1 MTLRK
6 KLVAFTLAALTI
18 PVIAQAPQ
26 AMSIIVNGVAMQGKA
41 LNYKG
46 RLYVPL
52 EDIATATG
60 GKYTVDA
67 QTGTVVATVLTPNNA
82 GRPGEAVRPFIKV
95 TYERKYTTQSNAK
108 VLATI
113 VNQGDRPAKNVE
125 VFCVFK
131 SGALRE
137 LNTAVQNVG
146 DLAPGE
152 RRTLEFRLYESGSVP
167 NNQEPAV
174 SVGQVPDD
182 RVLVNGEWVRVSYEL
197 KFQYQ

>member
-6 KLVAFTLAALTI
+6 KLIALSIAALTV

-52 EDIATATG
+52 EDLATATG
-60 GKYTVDA
+60 GKYTLDA

-82 GRPGEAVRPFIKV
+82 GRPGEILRPFLKV
-95 TYERKYTTQSNAK
+95 TYERKYTSQSNAR

-113 VNQGDRPAKNVE
+113 VNQGDRLAKNVE

-131 SGALRE
+131 SGATRE
-137 LNTAVQNVG
+137 LNTAVQNLG
-146 DLAPGE
+146 DLGPGE
-152 RRTLEFRLYESGSVP
+152 RRTLEFRLYDSGSVP
-167 NNQEPAV
+167 TNQEPVV
-174 SVGQVPDD
+174 SVGRAPDD
-182 RVLVNGEWVRVSYEL
+182 HVLVNGEWVRVSYEL